1 MQFGFMFFA
10 SGEDALLEEK
20 YRLVIESAR
29 FADRHGFKS
38 VWVPERHFTQ
48 FGCLYPNPAVLHA
61 ALARE
66 TKRIQLRAGSVVLPL
81 HSPIRVAEEWAVV
94 DNLSD
99 GRVGISFAAG
109 WNPNDFAGCPDRY
122 ADRYDILFAGI
133 QTVQKLWRG
142 ESIWMPN
149 GKNIPV
155 EIRIYPTPIQSELPI
170 WVTAAGSPK
179 TFIRAGEIGANL
191 LTHLFDHTVEELAEK
206 IALYREARSR
216 QGYDPATGQITVT
229 LHTLIGDDLQQTRE
243 QARKPYCNYLKS
255 NLALLKGLAESRGST
270 LDVTHLSTADLEALA
285 NLVFEKFAASRSLI
299 GTPESCLPLIQQLEQ
314 LGVDE
319 VACLLDFGLAANQI
333 LDHLPPLSR
342 LKEVCTGAD
351 SDLRNGSSDR
361 PSIELPSQNL
371 LREIQVRCFQSLP
384 ALEFYENLLTWGVEF
399 DHSFQGIQQ
408 LWRRDGEALGDIHLL
423 EILELNCSDYA
434 LHPAF
439 LDACLQ
445 VFFAAL
451 PRTIADQARS
461 MQYLPVGFQRL
472 KQHRP
477 LEKRVWSHAIVQ
489 SELSPTAEQFE
500 GTVQILDQ
508 TGAVLIEIIGLRLQR
523 VISEPQL
530 PEKPPED
537 WFYQIEWQ
545 SIAPPVAA
553 LQPADWLRSPQQI
566 TAHFFPSAPSELSI
580 YQELNPQLEILSTTY
595 ILSAFQQLGWN
606 FSDGAIV
613 STASLTE
620 LGIATAHQRLLERL
634 LQILQEDEILCR
646 LNSTQWKCNLPAH
659 RDASQQ
665 WNDLWTTYPACRA
678 ELTLLERCGTRL
690 ADVLQGQCDPLQLL
704 FPDGSLDLVE
714 QLYQHAPAAQ
724 VMNRWVQQ
732 TIAEAVNDLPNGRQI
747 RILEIGAG
755 TGGTTAQVL
764 PSLPA
769 AQTEYWF
776 TDVSRLMTARA
787 EQKFCDYPFVRCGV
801 LDIEQDPQS
810 QDFASQQF
818 DVILAANVLHA
829 TTDLQQTLKHV
840 QQLLAPGG
848 LLVLLEGTQPQRS
861 LDLVFGL
868 TEGWWKFTDR
878 SLRPDYPL
886 LGQERWCELLKS
898 TGFAEVRAIAP
909 EGIPVHQAVI
919 VAQTPVTVEDWLILA
934 DQDGVGTEL
943 AEQLRV
949 AGKRVSLVQSDRS
962 EEHYRSL
969 LQKFADETTAL
980 KVIHLGSL
988 DLPECDR
995 FTTTELE
1002 LASGSLCS
1010 NLLSLLQALT
1020 EFGKTPQLWLVTQGS
1035 QSVKPTDPQA
1045 IIPSLLWGLG
1055 QVIAVEQ
1062 PQLWGGL
1069 IDLDPSASVEQN
1081 AAALLQAISSD
1092 SPIAYRQG
1100 EWYTPRLVQHQATV
1114 QSAIQVQSEGSY
1126 LLTGGFGDLGLLV
1139 AQWLVRQGSRHL
1151 ILVGRSSLPPRSQ
1164 WDDPQ
1169 EIRVANQIQTIRT
1182 IEASGATV
1190 YLESAD
1196 VADEAQMIAALHHL
1210 QEQGCPKIR
1219 GVMHLAGIPQPMV
1232 PLQQLDQETLTAVL
1246 RPKVLGSW
1254 VLHRL
1259 FANQS
1264 LDWFVLF
1271 SSWAGLLGAVGQ
1283 QLGSYSA
1290 ANAFLDTL
1298 AHYRR
1303 SHGQTAL
1310 SIAWG
1315 DWAEVGMRSRYV
1327 QQGYRLLPDSWTL
1340 LPEQGLAALEH
1351 LLYQDA
1357 AQVAVLPVPWS
1368 EFFQLFPDARS
1379 SLLQQIASQPTEP
1392 QKSDAQS
1399 PAWLQ
1404 TLESL
1409 PANGRLEALQAH
1421 IQEQAARVLGIQP
1434 PHRLDPQRGLF
1445 ELGMDSLMALEL
1457 KHRLESSLGCS
1468 IPAILA
1474 FEHPTVSALT
1484 THLAQTILGWE
1495 ELTIAP
1501 AIAPDIDLNDPL
1513 TKIQQL
1519 SDDEVERLLSEKISR
1534 ASL

>member
-29 FADRHGFKS
+29 FADRHGFTS

-66 TKRIQLRAGSVVLPL
+66 TKQIQLRAGSVVLPL
-81 HSPIRVAEEWAVV
+81 HAPIRVAEEWAVV

-122 ADRYDILFAGI
+122 DDRHDILFSGI

-142 ESIWMPN
+142 ESVWMPN

-191 LTHLFDHTVEELAEK
+191 LTHLFDQTVEELAEK

-229 LHTLIGDDLQQTRE
+229 LHTLIGDDLHQTRE

-255 NLALLKGLAESRGST
+255 NLSLLKGLAESRGST
-270 LDVTHLSTADLEALA
+270 ADVTHLSATDLEALA
-285 NLVFEKFAASRSLI
+285 NLVFEKFATSRSLI

-314 LGVDE
+314 LGVNE

-333 LDHLPPLSR
+333 LDHLPHLSR
-342 LKEVCTGAD
+342 LKEVCTGTE
-351 SDLRNGSSDR
+351 SYLRNGSSDR
-361 PSIELPSQNL
+361 PQSTTENS
-371 LREIQVRCFQSLP
+371 LREIQVRCSQSVT
-384 ALEFYENLLTWGVEF
+384 ASEFYENLLAWGVEF

-408 LWRRDGEALGDIHLL
+408 LWRRDGEALGTIHLL
-423 EILELNCSDYA
+423 EILESDCSDYA

-451 PRTIADQARS
+451 PRPIANQARS

-489 SELSPTAEQFE
+489 SELSPIAEQFQ

-508 TGAVLIEIIGLRLQR
+508 TGAVLMEIIGLRLQR

-530 PEKPPED
+530 PEKPSED

-545 SIAPPVAA
+545 SIAPPIAA
-553 LQPADWLRSPQQI
+553 LQPVDWLRSPQQI
-566 TAHFFPSAPSELSI
+566 TARFSPSAPSELSI
-580 YQELNPQLEILSTTY
+580 YQELNPQLETLSTTY
-595 ILSAFQQLGWN
+595 ILSAFQQLGLDL
-606 FSDGAIV
+606 SDGSIV
-613 STASLTE
+613 STVSLGE
-620 LGIATAHQRLLERL
+620 LGIATAHQRLLKRL
-634 LQILQEDEILCR
+634 LQILQEDGILCQ
-646 LNSTQWKCNLPAH
+646 LNSTQWKCNLPAHFPTH

-690 ADVLQGQCDPLQLL
+690 ADVLKGQCDPLQLL

-732 TIAEAVNDLPNGRQI
+732 TIAEAVNNLPNGRQI

-764 PSLPA
+764 PSLPT
-769 AQTEYWF
+769 AQTDYWF
-776 TDVSRLMTARA
+776 TDVSRLMTATA
-787 EQKFCDYPFVRCGV
+787 EQKFHNYPFVRYGV

-810 QDFASQQF
+810 QGFASQQF
-818 DVILAANVLHA
+818 DIVLAANVLHA
-829 TTDLQQTLKHV
+829 TADLQQTLKHV
-840 QQLLAPGG
+840 RQLLAPGG
-848 LLVLLEGTQPQRS
+848 LLILLEGTQPQRS

-886 LGQERWCELLKS
+886 LSQGRWCELLES
-898 TGFAEVRAIAP
+898 TGFAEVRTIEP

-934 DQDGVGTEL
+934 DQGGVGTEL
-943 AEQLRV
+943 AEQLR
-949 AGKRVSLVQSDRS
+949 ATGKRVSLVQSDRS
-962 EEHYRSL
+962 LNYRSL
-969 LQKFADETTAL
+969 LQKFDQTTAL
-980 KVIHLGSL
+980 KVIHLSSL
-988 DLPECDR
+988 DLSDSSSL
-995 FTTTELE
+995 TTTELE
-1002 LASGSLCS
+1002 AASEALCS
-1010 NLLSLLQALT
+1010 DVLSLFQALT
-1020 EFGKTPQLWLVTQGS
+1020 SNQSQLWLVTQGS
-1035 QSVKPTDPQA
+1035 QPVKPTDPQA
-1045 IIPSLLWGLG
+1045 IVPSLLWGLG

-1069 IDLDPSASVEQN
+1069 IDLDLSASVEQN
-1081 AAALLQAISSD
+1081 VAALLQAISGD

-1100 EWYTPRLVQHQATV
+1100 EWYTPRLVQHQAIA

-1139 AQWLVRQGSRHL
+1139 AQWLVRQGARHL
-1151 ILVGRSSLPPRSQ
+1151 ILVGRSSLPPRSK
-1164 WDDPQ
+1164 WNAPQ
-1169 EIRVANQIQTIRT
+1169 ESRVANQIQAIQT

-1190 YLESAD
+1190 YLETAD
-1196 VADEAQMIAALHHL
+1196 VADEAQMIATLHHL
-1210 QEQGCPKIR
+1210 QEQECPKIR
-1219 GVMHLAGIPQPMV
+1219 GVMHLAGIPQPMI

-1259 FANQS
+1259 FADQT

-1298 AHYRR
+1298 ACYRR
-1303 SHGQTAL
+1303 SIGQPAL

-1315 DWAEVGMRSRYV
+1315 DWAEVGMRSRYI

-1351 LLYQDA
+1351 LLDQDA

-1379 SLLQQIASQPTEP
+1379 SLLQQVASQPIEP

-1399 PAWLQ
+1399 SSWVQ
-1404 TLESL
+1404 TLENL
-1409 PANGRLEALQAH
+1409 PANGRLEALQVH
-1421 IQEQAARVLGIQP
+1421 VQQQAARVLGIQP

-1484 THLAQTILGWE
+1484 SHLAQTILRWE
-1495 ELTIAP
+1495 EPTIAGE
-1501 AIAPDIDLNDPL
+1501 IAPDIDLTDPL

-1519 SDDEVERLLSEKISR
+1519 SDDEVERLLSKTISR
-1534 ASL
+1534 GSL

>member
-29 FADRHGFKS
+29 FADRHGFTS

-66 TKRIQLRAGSVVLPL
+66 TKQIQLRAGSVVLPL
-81 HSPIRVAEEWAVV
+81 HPPVRVAEEWAVV
-94 DNLSD
+94 DNLSG

-109 WNPNDFAGCPDRY
+109 WNPNDFAGCS
-122 ADRYDILFAGI
+122 DRYDDRYNILFAGI
-133 QTVQKLWRG
+133 ETVQKLWRG
-142 ESIWMPN
+142 DSIWMPN

-255 NLALLKGLAESRGST
+255 NLPLLKGLAESRGLT
-270 LDVTHLSTADLEALA
+270 VDVTQLSAADLEALA
-285 NLVFEKFAASRSLI
+285 NLIFEKFAASRSLI

-333 LDHLPPLSR
+333 LDHLPHLTR
-342 LKEVCTGAD
+342 LKEVCSGAD
-351 SDLRNGSSDR
+351 SDLRNRSSDR
-361 PSIELPSQNL
+361 PQSTTENS
-371 LREIQVRCFQSLP
+371 LREIQVRCSESVT
-384 ALEFYENLLTWGVEF
+384 ASEFYENLLTVGVEF
-399 DHSFQGIQQ
+399 DRSFQGIQQ
-408 LWRRDGEALGDIHLL
+408 LWRRDGEALGDIQLL
-423 EILELNCSDYA
+423 EILESDCADYS

-451 PRTIADQARS
+451 PREIVAQTQS
-461 MQYLPVGFQRL
+461 VQYLPVGFQRL
-472 KQHRP
+472 KHHRP
-477 LEKRVWSHAIVQ
+477 LEKRVWSHAIVH
-489 SELSPTAEQFE
+489 SEISPTAKQFE

-508 TGAVLIEIIGLRLQR
+508 MGAVLIEVIGLRLQR
-523 VISEPQL
+523 VSEPQL
-530 PEKPPED
+530 PKKLPEN
-537 WFYQIEWQ
+537 WFYQVEWQ
-545 SIAPPVAA
+545 PITPPIAA
-553 LQPADWLRSPQQI
+553 LQPADWLRSLQQI
-566 TAHFFPSAPSELSI
+566 TECFSSSKPSELSI
-580 YQELNPQLEILSTTY
+580 YQNFQPQLEILSTTY

-620 LGIATAHQRLLERL
+620 LGIAPAHQQLSERL
-634 LQILQEDEILCR
+634 LQILQDDGILCQ

-659 RDASQQ
+659 REASQQ
-665 WNDLWTTYPACRA
+665 WNDLWAAYPACRA

-690 ADVLQGQCDPLQLL
+690 ADVLQGQCDSLQLL

-732 TIAEAVNDLPNGRQI
+732 TIAEAVNSLPKGQQI

-787 EQKFCDYPFVRCGV
+787 EQKFHNYPFVQYGV

-810 QDFASQQF
+810 QGFSPQQF

-829 TTDLQQTLKHV
+829 TADLQQTLKHV
-840 QQLLAPGG
+840 RQLLAPGG

-886 LGQERWCELLKS
+886 LSQERWCELLKS
-898 TGFAEVRAIAP
+898 TGFAEVREIAP
-909 EGIPVHQAVI
+909 EGTPVHQAVI
-919 VAQTPVTVEDWLILA
+919 VAQAPAIVEDWLILA
-934 DQDGVGTEL
+934 DQSGVGTEL
-943 AEQLRV
+943 AKQLR
-949 AGKRVSLVQSDRS
+949 ADGKRVSLVQGNRS
-962 EEHYRSL
+962 EDARSW
-969 LQKFADETTAL
+969 LQKFDQTTAL
-980 KVIHLGSL
+980 RVIHLNSL
-988 DLPECDR
+988 DLPDSSSL
-995 FTTTELE
+995 TTPELE
-1002 LASGSLCS
+1002 AASGVLCFDV
-1010 NLLSLLQALT
+1010 LSLLQSLT
-1020 EFGKTPQLWLVTQGS
+1020 SSQSQLWLVTQGS
-1035 QSVKPTDPQA
+1035 QFVQPTDSQA
-1045 IIPSLLWGLG
+1045 IVPSLLWGLG

-1062 PQLWGGL
+1062 PQRWGGL
-1069 IDLDPSASVEQN
+1069 IDLDPRASVEQN
-1081 AAALLQAISSD
+1081 AAALWQAISGNP
-1092 SPIAYRQG
+1092 PIAYRQG

-1114 QSAIQVQSEGSY
+1114 QSAIQVQSGGSY
-1126 LLTGGFGDLGLLV
+1126 LLTGGLGDLGLLV

-1151 ILVGRSSLPPRSQ
+1151 ILLGRSLLPPRNQ
-1164 WDDPQ
+1164 WDAPQ
-1169 EIRVANQIQTIRT
+1169 ESRVANQIQTIRT

-1190 YLESAD
+1190 YLATAD

-1210 QEQGCPKIR
+1210 QEQGCPEIR
-1219 GVMHLAGIPQPMV
+1219 GVMHLAGVPQPLV
-1232 PLQQLDQETLTAVL
+1232 PLQQLAQETLTAVL

-1259 FANQS
+1259 FDHQT

-1298 AHYRR
+1298 AYYRR
-1303 SHGQTAL
+1303 SRGQPAL

-1327 QQGYRLLPDSWTL
+1327 QEGYRLLPDSWTL

-1351 LLYQDA
+1351 LLHQEI

-1368 EFFQLFPDARS
+1368 EFFQVFPNADS
-1379 SLLQQIASQPTEP
+1379 SLLQQLANQATNQATETQPSIAPT
-1392 QKSDAQS
+1392 S
-1399 PAWLQ
+1399 WLQ
-1404 TLESL
+1404 ALESL
-1409 PANGRLEALQAH
+1409 PTNGRIEALQAH
-1421 IQEQAARVLGIQP
+1421 IQEQAAHVLGIQP
-1434 PHRLDPQRGLF
+1434 PQRLDPQRGLF

-1457 KHRLESSLGCS
+1457 KHRLESSLGCA

-1484 THLAQTILGWE
+1484 NHLAQTLLNWKEPTIAKE
-1495 ELTIAP
+1495 IAP
-1501 AIAPDIDLNDPL
+1501 AIDLTDPL
-1513 TKIQQL
+1513 AKIQQL
-1519 SDDEVERLLSEKISR
+1519 SDDEVERLLSEKMSGAI
-1534 ASL
+1534 L

>member
-20 YRLVIESAR
+20 YRLVLESAQ
-29 FADRHGFKS
+29 FADRHGFTS

-66 TKRIQLRAGSVVLPL
+66 TKHIQLRAGSVVLPL
-81 HSPIRVAEEWAVV
+81 HPAVRVAEEWAVV
-94 DNLSD
+94 DNLSG

-109 WNPNDFAGCPDRY
+109 WNPDDFAVSPDRY
-122 ADRYDILFAGI
+122 DDRHDILFAEI

-170 WVTAAGSPK
+170 WVTAASSPK

-243 QARKPYCNYLKS
+243 LARKPYCNYLKS
-255 NLALLKGLAESRGST
+255 NLPLLKGLAESRGLT
-270 LDVTHLSTADLEALA
+270 VDVTHLSAADLEALA
-285 NLVFEKFAASRSLI
+285 NLVFEKFSASRSLI

-314 LGVDE
+314 LGIDE

-333 LDHLPPLSR
+333 LDHLPHLTR
-342 LKEVCTGAD
+342 LKEACTGAER
-351 SDLRNGSSDR
+351 DLRNRSDDR
-361 PSIELPSQNL
+361 PQSTTENS
-371 LREIQVRCFQSLP
+371 LREIQVRCFESVT
-384 ALEFYENLLTWGVEF
+384 ASEFYESLLIGGIEF
-399 DHSFQGIQQ
+399 DRSFQGIQQ
-408 LWRRDGEALGDIHLL
+408 LWRRDGEALGDIQLL
-423 EILELNCSDYA
+423 EILESDCANYS

-451 PRTIADQARS
+451 PRAVVAQTQSVR
-461 MQYLPVGFQRL
+461 YLPVGFQRL
-472 KQHRP
+472 KQHRS
-477 LEKRVWSHAIVQ
+477 LEKRVWSHAIVH
-489 SELSPTAEQFE
+489 SEISPTTEQFE

-508 TGAVLIEIIGLRLQR
+508 TGAVLIEVVGFRLQR
-523 VISEPQL
+523 VSEPQL
-530 PEKPPED
+530 PKKLPEN

-545 SIAPPVAA
+545 SVTAPVSA
-553 LQPADWLRSPQQI
+553 LQPADWLRSPQEI
-566 TAHFFPSAPSELSI
+566 TKRFSPSTPSELSI
-580 YQELNPQLEILSTTY
+580 YQDFHPQLEVLSTTY
-595 ILSAFQQLGWN
+595 ILSAFQQLGWS
-606 FSDGAIV
+606 FSDGALV
-613 STASLTE
+613 STDSLTE
-620 LGIATAHQRLLERL
+620 LEIVIAHQRLSERL
-634 LQILQEDEILCR
+634 LQILQEDEILCQ
-646 LNSTQWKCNLPAH
+646 LNSTQWKCNLPTH
-659 RDASQQ
+659 KEASQQ
-665 WNDLWTTYPACRA
+665 WNELWANYPACRA
-678 ELTLLERCGTRL
+678 ELTLLQRCGTRL
-690 ADVLQGQCDPLQLL
+690 AEVLRGQCDPLQLL

-724 VMNRWVQQ
+724 VMNRWMQQ
-732 TIAEAVNDLPNGRQI
+732 TIAEAMNDLPKGQQI

-776 TDVSRLMTARA
+776 TDVSRLMTTRA
-787 EQKFCDYPFVRCGV
+787 EQKFCDYPFVQYGV

-810 QDFASQQF
+810 QGFSPQQF

-829 TTDLQQTLKHV
+829 TADLQQTLKYV
-840 QQLLAPGG
+840 RQLLAPGG

-886 LGQERWCELLKS
+886 LTQERWCELLKS
-898 TGFAEVRAIAP
+898 TGFAEVSAIVP
-909 EGIPVHQAVI
+909 EGTPVHQAVI
-919 VAQTPVTVEDWLILA
+919 VAQTPAIVESWLILGN
-934 DQDGVGTEL
+934 QSGVGGEL
-943 AEQLRV
+943 AKQLRSD
-949 AGKRVSLVQSDRS
+949 GKQVSLVQTDGS
-962 EEHYRSL
+962 EEYRSL
-969 LQKFADETTAL
+969 FQKFDQTNTL
-980 KVIHLGSL
+980 KVIYLSSL
-988 DLPECDR
+988 DLPDNNSL
-995 FTTTELE
+995 TTSELE
-1002 LASGSLCS
+1002 AASGALCS
-1010 NLLSLLQALT
+1010 DVLSLLQSLT
-1020 EFGKTPQLWLVTQGS
+1020 SSQSQLWLVTQGS
-1035 QSVKPTDPQA
+1035 QSVQPTDSQA
-1045 IIPSLLWGLG
+1045 LVSSILWGLG

-1062 PQLWGGL
+1062 PQRWGGL
-1069 IDLDPSASVEQN
+1069 IDLDPRASVEQN
-1081 AAALLQAISSD
+1081 TAALRQAISGS
-1092 SPIAYRQG
+1092 SSIAYRQG
-1100 EWYTPRLVQHQATV
+1100 NWYTPRLVQHQATIY
-1114 QSAIQVQSEGSY
+1114 SAIGVQSEGSY

-1139 AQWLVRQGSRHL
+1139 AQWLVQQGARHL
-1151 ILVGRSSLPPRSQ
+1151 ILLGRSLLPLRSQ
-1164 WDDPQ
+1164 WDAPQ
-1169 EIRVANQIQTIRT
+1169 ESRIANQIQAIRT

-1190 YLESAD
+1190 YLATAD

-1210 QEQGCPKIR
+1210 QEQGCPEIR
-1219 GVMHLAGIPQPMV
+1219 GVMHLAGVPQPLV

-1259 FANQS
+1259 FDHQP

-1303 SHGQTAL
+1303 SRGQSAL
-1310 SIAWG
+1310 SISWG

-1351 LLYQDA
+1351 LLHQEA
-1357 AQVAVLPVPWS
+1357 AQVAVLPVRWS
-1368 EFFQLFPDARS
+1368 EFFQMFPNADS
-1379 SLLQQIASQPTEP
+1379 SLLQQLANRATETQPSIASTP
-1392 QKSDAQS
+1392 
-1399 PAWLQ
+1399 WLQ

-1409 PANGRLEALQAH
+1409 PANGRIEALQAH
-1421 IQEQAARVLGIQP
+1421 IQEQAAHVLGIHPAQ
-1434 PHRLDPQRGLF
+1434 RLDPQRGLF

-1457 KHRLESSLGCS
+1457 KHRLESSLGCA

-1484 THLAQTILGWE
+1484 NHLAQILLSWKE
-1495 ELTIAP
+1495 PSIAQEIAP
-1501 AIAPDIDLNDPL
+1501 AIDLTDPL

-1519 SDDEVERLLSEKISR
+1519 SDDEVERLLSEKISG
-1534 ASL
+1534 ALL